1 VEACGAQ
8 DGVCCLDAIER
19 AIRNA
24 LEKGPASDRVFR
36 EKVYRQAFSALERA
50 LQANPSVTV
59 ETAIRRRK
67 GLQEKITEI
76 ESEFLPARPP
86 MSDTSGEELAASQAA
101 PVIEVTSS
109 GEAIVTPAVDAPT
122 IESPTEPQMVEVA
135 PVAQGG
141 RAEPTFGVPVVNEAA
156 AGAAAEAIPVA
167 PDIRV
172 ETTGGPTPE
181 VPDIMLETVPAHRDL
196 DEMPALAGN
205 ASTVEADRDLAR
217 TEKRRPFAAIFF
229 GVTLLCAAA
238 IGIWWAIQTGLI
250 NPPSQ
255 DVTGIEQPP
264 AETEDFEPGAE
275 GEPIKPG
282 QVDPQREWI
291 VAFSPAEPST
301 VSAPGDTKAEVMQE
315 PSGQFMR
322 IQSGASGSAI
332 IFDIGQGIL
341 EQVAGKKAT
350 FDIVAKAQDGQ
361 ETEMSV
367 DCNFGELGDCGRK
380 RYAVGTTRADYL
392 FEIDMPAGTPGA
404 GGTIA
409 INPDFSSSGKA
420 VDIFEIKVSVAP

>member
-1 VEACGAQ
+1 MPET
-8 DGVCCLDAIER
+8 
-19 AIRNA
+19 
-24 LEKGPASDRVFR
+24 
-36 EKVYRQAFSALERA
+36 
-50 LQANPSVTV
+50 PS
-59 ETAIRRRK
+59 
-67 GLQEKITEI
+67 
-76 ESEFLPARPP
+76 
-86 MSDTSGEELAASQAA
+86 EELAASQAA
-101 PVIEVTSS
+101 PVIEVTPA
-109 GEAIVTPAVDAPT
+109 GEAIVPPPVDVPT
-122 IESPTEPQMVEVA
+122 IESPTEPAGPAADA
-135 PVAQGG
+135 PTG
-141 RAEPTFGVPVVNEAA
+141 RAEPTFGEA
-156 AGAAAEAIPVA
+156 GFAESPKEISADAIPVA

-181 VPDIMLETVPAHRDL
+181 VPDIMLETSPAHRDM
-196 DEMPALAGN
+196 DDIRPLAGS
-205 ASTVEADRDLAR
+205 AATVEADRDLAR

-255 DVTGIEQPP
+255 EVTGIEQPP
-264 AETEDFEPGAE
+264 ADTEDFEPGAE

-282 QVDPQREWI
+282 QADPQRQWI
-291 VAFSPAEPST
+291 VAFSPADPST
-301 VSAPGDTKAEVMQE
+301 VSAPGDTKAEVVQE
-315 PSGQFMR
+315 PAGQFMR

-341 EQVAGKKAT
+341 EQIAGKKAT

-361 ETEMSV
+361 DTQMSV

-409 INPDFSSSGKA
+409 INPDFSNSGKA

>member
-1 VEACGAQ
+1 MEARGAQ

-24 LEKGPASDRVFR
+24 LEKGPSDDRTFR

-67 GLQEKITEI
+67 GLQTKITEI
-76 ESEFLPARPP
+76 EAEYLPTVAPLPAMPP
-86 MSDTSGEELAASQAA
+86 QEAIAGDIAPSVELGEASVAVDDGSGQQAA
-101 PVIEVTSS
+101 RLEPSFSEPDT
-109 GEAIVTPAVDAPT
+109 APL
-122 IESPTEPQMVEVA
+122 V
-135 PVAQGG
+135 
-141 RAEPTFGVPVVNEAA
+141 
-156 AGAAAEAIPVA
+156 EAIPVA
-167 PDIRV
+167 PDIRI
-172 ETTGGPTPE
+172 ETTSGPTPA
-181 VPDIMLETVPAHRDL
+181 VPDIMLETKPEHTDAADFPPQG
-196 DEMPALAGN
+196 DAA
-205 ASTVEADRDLAR
+205 AAVEADRDLAR
-217 TEKRRPFAAIFF
+217 TERRRPFAAIFL

-255 DVTGIEQPP
+255 EITGIEKEP
-264 AETEDFEPGAE
+264 ADTEDFEPGAE

-282 QVDPQREWI
+282 QADLQRAWI
-291 VAFSPAEPST
+291 VVFTPGEPST

-315 PSGQFMR
+315 SSGQFMR

-332 IFDIGQGIL
+332 IFDVGQGVL
-341 EQVAGKKAT
+341 EQIAGKKAT
-350 FDIVAKAQDGQ
+350 FDIVARAQDGKDTQ
-361 ETEMSV
+361 MSV

-380 RYAVGTTRADYL
+380 RYAVGNTRADYL
-392 FEIDMPAGTPGA
+392 FEIDMPAGTPGS

-409 INPDFSSSGKA
+409 INPDFSNSGKA
-420 VDIFEIKVSVAP
+420 VDVFEVKVSIAP

>member
-1 VEACGAQ
+1 
-8 DGVCCLDAIER
+8 LDAIER

-24 LEKGPASDRVFR
+24 LEKGPSDDRTFR

-76 ESEFLPARPP
+76 ESEFLPGRSPIA
-86 MSDTSGEELAASQAA
+86 EAAGDRAAA
-101 PVIEVTSS
+101 PVIEVAPS
-109 GEAIVTPAVDAPT
+109 GEAVITVPADVPAVD
-122 IESPTEPQMVEVA
+122 SPASKTVSGQAAAEALAERTEPMF
-135 PVAQGG
+135 
-141 RAEPTFGVPVVNEAA
+141 AETVTAGPEA
-156 AGAAAEAIPVA
+156 GDTAEAIPVS

-172 ETTGGPTPE
+172 ETAGGPTPE
-181 VPDIMLETVPAHRDL
+181 VPDIMFETRPAQAELEDL
-196 DEMPALAGN
+196 PPLAGS
-205 ASTVEADRDLAR
+205 AGAVEADRDLAR

-255 DVTGIEQPP
+255 EVTGIEQPP

-275 GEPIKPG
+275 GEPILPG
-282 QVDPQREWI
+282 QADPERQWI
-291 VAFSPAEPST
+291 VAFSPSEPST
-301 VSAPGDTKAEVMQE
+301 VSAPGDTKAEVVQE
-315 PSGQFMR
+315 PSGQYMR

-341 EQVAGKKAT
+341 EQIAGKKAT
-350 FDIVAKAQDGQ
+350 FDIVARAPDGKDTQ
-361 ETEMSV
+361 MSV

-380 RYAVGTTRADYL
+380 RYAVGGTRADYL
-392 FEIDMPAGTPGA
+392 FEIDMPTGTPGA

-409 INPDFSSSGKA
+409 INPDFSNSGKA